1 MRASQSSSAAP
12 AHGYSVG
19 CDANRRGAREHSTVI
34 AILLFMRDDGPLTDM
49 LRVGIDGRAFASP
62 AAGVRRY
69 VNGLTRAL
77 LALGEPLSV
86 IALGGRDSSVLP
98 DGVLHV
104 AESPHPPTNLGWT
117 LVGLPLTARR
127 AVVDVVHAPAY
138 TAPVYS
144 PVPVVLTIHDVS
156 YQRHPHWYPYRRD
169 WARRTFYR
177 CSAHAATHVL
187 TISGFSARE
196 ITAAYRIPA
205 ERITVTPLGAD
216 DAFASAM
223 SGEPFV
229 LPGGVSRPYLL
240 HVGDLHER
248 RNLAMLVDAVLEAR
262 RSRDGACS
270 ALSLVLAGVD
280 RGVGDSLREIADRSG
295 ATSTVVQLGSVPED
309 QLRAL
314 YAGAVAL
321 TYPSW
326 YEGFGLP
333 LVEAMRCGIPVIASH
348 AASMPEVVGDAGILL
363 DPADRKAWTTAIV
376 DLVGSDRTRAHL
388 RSAGLRRS
396 AEFTWERTAALTL
409 GVYQRVLRR

>member
-1 MRASQSSSAAP
+1 
-12 AHGYSVG
+12 
-19 CDANRRGAREHSTVI
+19 
-34 AILLFMRDDGPLTDM
+34 M

-77 LALGEPLSV
+77 LALGEPVSV
-86 IALGGRDSSVLP
+86 VALGGPDPSALP
-98 DGVLHV
+98 DGVLHL

-127 AVVDVVHAPAY
+127 ASVDVMHSPAY
-138 TAPVYS
+138 TAPMYA
-144 PVPVVLTIHDVS
+144 PMPVVLTIHDVS

-169 WARRTFYR
+169 WARRAFYR

-187 TISGFSARE
+187 TISEFSATE

-216 DAFASAM
+216 DAFASVM
-223 SGEPFV
+223 SGE
-229 LPGGVSRPYLL
+229 LPGLPASVSQPYLL
-240 HVGDLHER
+240 HVGDLHQR
-248 RNLAMLVDAVLEAR
+248 RNLTMLVHAVLEAR
-262 RSRDGACS
+262 RSSDRSCS

-280 RGVGDSLREIADRSG
+280 RGVGDSLQEIAERSG
-295 ATSTVVQLGSVPED
+295 AAGAIVQLGSVSEEE
-309 QLRAL
+309 LRAL
-314 YAGAVAL
+314 YVGAVAL

-333 LVEAMRCGIPVIASH
+333 LVEAMKCGTPVIASN
-348 AASMPEVVGDAGILL
+348 AASMPGVVGDAGILL
-363 DPADRKAWTTAIV
+363 DPADRQAWTTAIV
-376 DLVGSDRTRAHL
+376 DVAGSDRARARL

-409 GVYQRVLRR
+409 GVYKRVLGR

>member
-1 MRASQSSSAAP
+1 
-12 AHGYSVG
+12 
-19 CDANRRGAREHSTVI
+19 
-34 AILLFMRDDGPLTDM
+34 M

-86 IALGGRDSSVLP
+86 VALGGRDPSVLP
-98 DGVLHV
+98 EGVVHL
-104 AESPHPPTNLGWT
+104 AESPHPPTHVGWT
-117 LVGLPLTARR
+117 LVGLPLTAKR
-127 AVVDVVHAPAY
+127 AAVDVVHAPAY
-138 TAPVYS
+138 TAPLYAA
-144 PVPVVLTIHDVS
+144 VPVVLTIHDVS
-156 YQRHPHWYPYRRD
+156 YQRHPRWYPYRRD
-169 WARRTFYR
+169 WARRAFYR

-187 TISGFSARE
+187 TISGFSATE
-196 ITAAYRIPA
+196 ITAAYRIPM

-216 DAFASAM
+216 DAFAPAM
-223 SGEPFV
+223 SGGLRD
-229 LPGGVSRPYLL
+229 LPSSVSQPYLL

-262 RSRDGACS
+262 RSLDKSCS

-295 ATSTVVQLGSVPED
+295 AANVVVQLGSVREE

-333 LVEAMRCGIPVIASH
+333 LVEAMKCGIPVIASN

-363 DPADRKAWTTAIV
+363 DPADRQAWTTAIV
-376 DLVGSDRTRAHL
+376 DVAGSDRTRARL

-396 AEFTWERTAALTL
+396 AEFTWERTATLTF